1 MAPKLQDT
9 DLFVPVKV
17 DNHHKFAQ
25 PVIRTPST
33 ASPCSDMSAT
43 TAKATAPDSSTKD
56 PIRKLRHKRR
66 FTIGGAGQRSG
77 TNPISPVLCAEQKTV
92 AQNDIVHA
100 RPAVTISRTSS
111 SRRDIQHASPA
122 KDVFDPRIPGEG
134 KQLQP
139 DITNVDR
146 LSPTPTP
153 IVITDSPSSRS
164 SRSRSPKALYPPSS
178 WKRVEPLTF
187 NLAEPAKLET
197 PLISPSSD
205 NTTASP
211 RRPGSG
217 KARHTEPVSSG
228 TPTPDIWTEIAGLSP
243 PSILRTTSSAR
254 SSPPNDSIT
263 ATQPVARNET
273 NVVNKKSISGQQVQ
287 TVPEATRA
295 QAIPTAQNTGP
306 RYIRSRRR
314 SNPVTPSF
322 SEHKLPAPEIAYA
335 DTFHYT
341 NCEHTSPPM
350 SRPLNTQ
357 PILVPYQHDL
367 LAFPPFHIREFL
379 ASQPS
384 ATPSIYIIEGACSI
398 CDLAY
403 RRKAESDILARYTTR
418 SENLLLQLSLLQED
432 LDVKSPTTLDPPERK
447 HTATPFPSSS
457 SAKRNAIDPEPPST
471 TTITPENI
479 QAILQMEE
487 QAENLIKQ
495 RDLEVRAIWRG
506 YTERWGPA
514 TVAIHHANDNDTNSR
529 YRGRARAQSASSA
542 ATFPEMDNISS
553 LTSNVDNSTDRT
565 STMTS
570 TISTR
575 TTQTSHTNNTVSS
588 SMTPRRT
595 TMSRRTSR
603 SSSIGQQDRYSD
615 GTRLV
620 SVSSSV
626 DGVKKDGRMMVD
638 WIRPERTESA
648 LRIRSHSQSQT
659 RDTTRRGCP

>member
-9 DLFVPVKV
+9 DLFLPVKV
-17 DNHHKFAQ
+17 DSHHKFPQ
-25 PVIRTPST
+25 PIIRTPST

-43 TAKATAPDSSTKD
+43 TAKATVPDSGSKD

-77 TNPISPVLCAEQKTV
+77 TISISPVPSIEKKTV
-92 AQNDIVHA
+92 APNAIVHA

-111 SRRDIQHASPA
+111 SRRSNQPTSPV
-122 KDVFDPRIPGEG
+122 KDDFEQKLSGER

-139 DITNVDR
+139 DITIVGR
-146 LSPTPTP
+146 LSPAPAP
-153 IVITDSPSSRS
+153 VVITDSPNSRS

-187 NLAEPAKLET
+187 NLAEPTKVET

-205 NTTASP
+205 DSVASP
-211 RRPGSG
+211 QRPGLG
-217 KARHTEPVSSG
+217 KARHTEPASAGAPNS
-228 TPTPDIWTEIAGLSP
+228 DIWTEIAGLSP
-243 PSILRTTSSAR
+243 QSTSRTSSAR
-254 SSPPNDSIT
+254 SSLQNKPI
-263 ATQPVARNET
+263 PVAPLGPRNET
-273 NVVNKKSISGQQVQ
+273 VVVDLKPIASQYDQIVSDATRDRPIQ
-287 TVPEATRA
+287 TV
-295 QAIPTAQNTGP
+295 AQNTRP

-314 SNPVTPSF
+314 SNPVTPS
-322 SEHKLPAPEIAYA
+322 SQEHNLPAPEIAYA

-379 ASQPS
+379 ASQPT

-432 LDVKSPTTLDPPERK
+432 LDVKTPTTLHPLDRK
-447 HTATPFPSSS
+447 NTATPFPASSS
-457 SAKRNAIDPEPPST
+457 KRETTSPEPTSTPS
-471 TTITPENI
+471 ITPENI

-495 RDLEVRAIWRG
+495 RDFEVRAIWRG

-514 TVAIHHANDNDTNSR
+514 TIAIHHANDR
-529 YRGRARAQSASSA
+529 CRGRGRAQSASSA
-542 ATFPEMDNISS
+542 ATFPEMDNISL
-553 LTSNVDNSTDRT
+553 LTSNVDTSTDRT

-570 TISTR
+570 TVSTR
-575 TTQTSHTNNTVSS
+575 TTQTSHTNNTMLS

-603 SSSIGQQDRYSD
+603 SSSIGLQDRYSD
-615 GTRLV
+615 GTRTV
-620 SVSSSV
+620 NVSSSV
-626 DGVKKDGRMMVD
+626 DGIKKDGRMMVD
-638 WIRPERTESA
+638 WIRPERTESG
-648 LRIRSHSQSQT
+648 LRIRSHSQSQIRHT
-659 RDTTRRGCP
+659 SRVNP